1 VRVRRGDLR
10 ALGLATLGTRDDLG
24 LGLSAPRGARATVRW
39 DCSTTAGI
47 LRPSTLNGRLEGV
60 SLTSA
65 RRDPSCIVELYHRVQ
80 CARLNRALLSNC
92 IVEPGAGG

>member
-10 ALGLATLGTRDDLG
+10 ALGLATLGTRDDLA

-65 RRDPSCIVELYHRVQ
+65 RRDPSCIVEPV
-80 CARLNRALLSNC
+80 AR
-92 IVEPGAGG
+92 G